1 MCMMTDGASVGP
13 TLLLVHLSS
22 LDAYT
27 DRYGPICAHSL
38 RRRLRTRIAASACV
52 VATDQGWP
60 CGADSVP
67 RRLLYRTLAAH
78 PAATIFPHDEETDGW
93 SSPMD
98 RLADLLVSGGVDV
111 VVVGGVWLDADS
123 AGGCVAATAEALRSR
138 GIHATIERSLC
149 GVDEGAATREDGAL
163 VPAGAIADD
172 RADVAGVVRVTLE
185 TDDGRAGVYDALLLR
200 DGRRVDTGTI
210 WAGELQGET
219 SRATLA
225 AYGGRTVVLSGDE
238 WRAMDRDGGL
248 SASIRVL
255 CGIRP
260 RLKRARG
267 VIVAPNAWAVR
278 RDALAR
284 RGGA

>member
-1 MCMMTDGASVGP
+1 M
-13 TLLLVHLSS
+13 
-22 LDAYT
+22 
-27 DRYGPICAHSL
+27 
-38 RRRLRTRIAASACV
+38 
-52 VATDQGWP
+52 
-60 CGADSVP
+60 
-67 RRLLYRTLAAH
+67 
-78 PAATIFPHDEETDGW
+78 
-93 SSPMD
+93 
-98 RLADLLVSGGVDV
+98 
-111 VVVGGVWLDADS
+111 
-123 AGGCVAATAEALRSR
+123 
-138 GIHATIERSLC
+138 
-149 GVDEGAATREDGAL
+149 
-163 VPAGAIADD
+163 
-172 RADVAGVVRVTLE
+172 TLE

-210 WAGELQGET
+210 WDGELQGET

-284 RGGA
+284 RDGA